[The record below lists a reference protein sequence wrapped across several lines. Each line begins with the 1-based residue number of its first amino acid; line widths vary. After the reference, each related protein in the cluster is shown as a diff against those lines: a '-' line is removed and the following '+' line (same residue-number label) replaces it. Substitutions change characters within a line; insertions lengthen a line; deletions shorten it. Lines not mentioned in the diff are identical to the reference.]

1 MDPLSE
7 LLADVRIRDVNFVST
22 RLGAEGVLRAGPVNQ
37 PCFHLVTEGRLWLHR
52 VGGIAPVEL
61 KVGDVAFLPQGEPHA
76 LSAQKACAPTGG
88 VDLLARWAQAST
100 ATVDALSSSLG
111 SHCMARSLS
120 GRMRIE
126 GVSPAWLCGG
136 LPPCLTL
143 QWGTQALPHWLSIG
157 LSYLD
162 NELRSEHL
170 ARQAVI
176 DRLGDIL
183 FIQSLRVYLDGPS
196 QAPVGWLMGLKDG
209 MISRVLGAIHR
220 EPQRPWQLADLAR
233 VGCVSRSVF
242 AARFTQVLGVPP
254 QAYLTQHRMHLAA
267 KRLQESAWPVV
278 DVARSVGYQSAAAFA
293 QAFKKALGCTP
304 SQYRAGAALRGDQ
317 PVPSPQMSS

>member
-1 MDPLSE
+1 LC
-7 LLADVRIRDVNFVST
+7 V
-22 RLGAEGVLRAGPVNQ
+22 
-37 PCFHLVTEGRLWLHR
+37 
-52 VGGIAPVEL
+52 
-61 KVGDVAFLPQGEPHA
+61 
-76 LSAQKACAPTGG
+76 
-88 VDLLARWAQAST
+88 
-100 ATVDALSSSLG
+100 
-111 SHCMARSLS
+111 ARSLS

-143 QWGTQALPHWLSIG
+143 QWGTQALPDWLSIG
-157 LSYLD
+157 LTYLD

-183 FIQSLRVYLDGPS
+183 FIQSLRVYLSGPS
-196 QAPVGWLMGLKDG
+196 QAPTGWLMGLKDG

-220 EPQRPWQLADLAR
+220 EPDRPWQLAELAK
-233 VGCVSRSVF
+233 VGCVSRSVL

-267 KRLQESAWPVV
+267 KYLQDTAVPVLEVARLQAGHGLLTHGLPSPPGHHGLSPALADGSRGVATTPDVFFRHGFMRAV
-278 DVARSVGYQSAAAFA
+278 LHHFDVLAVQLTIMGCRVQVAR
-293 QAFKKALGCTP
+293 
-304 SQYRAGAALRGDQ
+304 
-317 PVPSPQMSS
+317 

>member
-7 LLADVRIRDVNFVST
+7 LLADVRIRDVTFVRT
-22 RLGAEGVLRAGPVNQ
+22 RLGSQGVLRVGQVSQ

-52 VGGIAPVEL
+52 DEHSVPLEL
-61 KVGDVAFLPQGEPHA
+61 KTGDIAFFPQGQPHA
-76 LSAQKACAPTGG
+76 LSAHKLNVVGG
-88 VDLLARWAQAST
+88 SAVDLMAHWAQAST
-100 ATVDALSSSLG
+100 SLVDAMPGGEGGL
-111 SHCMARSLS
+111 CVARSLS

-143 QWGTQALPHWLSIG
+143 QWGTQALPDWLSIG
-157 LSYLD
+157 LTYLD

-183 FIQSLRVYLDGPS
+183 FIQSLRVYLSGPS
-196 QAPVGWLMGLKDG
+196 QAPTGWLMGLKDG

-220 EPQRPWQLADLAR
+220 EPDRPWQLAELAK
-233 VGCVSRSVF
+233 VGCVSRSVL

-267 KRLQESAWPVV
+267 KYLQDTAVPVLE
-278 DVARSVGYQSAAAFA
+278 VARLVGYQSAAAFA
-293 QAFKKALGCTP
+293 QAFKRAMGCSPTD
-304 SQYRAGAALRGDQ
+304 YRARPAIMA
-317 PVPSPQMSS
+317 